1 MRPGVRASAIGVVRP
16 GESSKG
22 DIHPMDWQRIERK
35 LARSFHA
42 RPEHVGASVVVHRRR
57 PLPLAAVLEDA
68 MTTGERA
75 EYGELEH
82 WPGST
87 QR

>member
-1 MRPGVRASAIGVVRP
+1 
-16 GESSKG
+16 
-22 DIHPMDWQRIERK
+22 MDWQRIERK

-68 MTTGERA
+68 MTEEERDG
-75 EYGELEH
+75 YGELEH
-82 WPGST
+82 WPGSVAALT
-87 QR
+87 RRSCFSASTGKASAR